1 MSQDPVEL
9 QDAPKFREEPGGSGK
24 GPGAL
29 LRWFLIV
36 FFIFLVLAI
45 YAVTQR
51 LSEHKALAQQTEQ
64 MAVPY
69 VSVIRATP
77 IDSDSDMV
85 LPGTLKPN
93 VESPLYAR
101 TNGYLKK
108 WYKDIGSHVEKGD
121 ILAEID
127 TPEIDQQLAQA
138 RADLVTAQANLSLST
153 ITATRYQD
161 LIKSDSVSRQDLD
174 NANGD
179 LAARRAMVQSAEANV
194 RRLEELESFKRVY
207 APFTGIITQ
216 RNVDPG
222 MLINAGNGGSA
233 NKEMFDLAQI
243 DPMRVYVAVPQ
254 AYSPSIHMGLKACLS
269 LSELTQR
276 SFCGT
281 VVRTANSIDPN
292 TRTLLTEVDVPN
304 GSGTLLPG
312 SYAEVHFDVKVS
324 GQRVSLPINALL
336 FRPDGTMAAVVGPD
350 SKIDLKKITVGRDF
364 GNSLEVLQGIDA
376 TDRIVINPPDAL
388 EQGEPVNL
396 APQAAPA
403 SAAPARQLPP
413 NPKRS
418 NPLFTLRE
426 FIISPFVRP

>member
-312 SYAEVHFDVKVS
+312 SYAEVHFDVKVT
-324 GQRVSLPINALL
+324 GQRISLPINALL